1 MSKRSKRFINGVLI
15 SGLKDGSSKSVYI
28 GDSETSGTDQA
39 PVQNEVVIGDGAV
52 GSGSNT
58 VTIGNEAT
66 LDNYFSGNITASG
79 DITAFSDISI
89 KHSVETIEEATK
101 LVCMLRGVN
110 YIDNKT
116 DEAKIGLIA
125 QEVKA
130 VLPQAVKEGRKLSVA
145 YGNLVALLI
154 EAIKEQESRLSKLE
168 REHV

>member
-1 MSKRSKRFINGVLI
+1 MFCDFTNPRKLSFKSKLI
-15 SGLKDGSSKSVYI
+15 EFANLHNFLLMEDRK
-28 GDSETSGTDQA
+28 
-39 PVQNEVVIGDGAV
+39 
-52 GSGSNT
+52 
-58 VTIGNEAT
+58 
-66 LDNYFSGNITASG
+66 
-79 DITAFSDISI
+79 FSDISI

-125 QEVKA
+125 QEVKT
-130 VLPQAVKEGRKLSVA
+130 VLPQVVKEGKKLSVA

-168 REHV
+168 RRHV